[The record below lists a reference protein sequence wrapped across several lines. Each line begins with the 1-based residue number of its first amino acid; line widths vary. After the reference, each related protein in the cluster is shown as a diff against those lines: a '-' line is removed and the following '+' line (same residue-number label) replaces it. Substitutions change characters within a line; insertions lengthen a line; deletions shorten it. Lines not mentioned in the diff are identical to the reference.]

1 MAMKMKKALY
11 ALAINAVAILAQ
23 DLPRRDL
30 TGYPD
35 YKVEFNVTGIF
46 RIFGSDLKGTIPALA
61 AGFAEYQPGAS
72 IGIYNY
78 TSSEGSIAGLYTGL
92 SELAPAGDDA
102 KLTDMMPFFNSYGYL
117 PTEISVATGG
127 HEKRGTL
134 WPAVIVV
141 NKENPLEKLTMDQL
155 DRIFS
160 SERIAGWKLGA
171 NDNLASA
178 SEGDNILF
186 TSEYARNAS
195 TNIRKWSQLGVEG
208 EWADKEIQ
216 TYGYVAPGFII
227 YMQRKLFHWSQKW
240 NPNYKEYVEEKQAT
254 ADDYGKPVA
263 SESMLEE
270 LSNDKYGIGWAA
282 QLHIKDYPNVKPI
295 AIAQNSSGPYFQM
308 DAQTVSDRNYPLVRD
323 AYIYFNR
330 VPGQDVDPKT
340 REFLRFA
347 LSKQGQEII
356 ARLDKYYALTLP
368 ELKSQ
373 LSRLE

>member
-1 MAMKMKKALY
+1 MVTGMKKALY
-11 ALAINAVAILAQ
+11 AATLGAASVFAQ

-35 YKVEFNVTGIF
+35 YKVEFNVSGIF
-46 RIFGSDLKGTIPALA
+46 RIFGSDLKGAIPALA
-61 AGFAEYQPGAS
+61 AGFAAYQPGAS

-78 TSSEGSIAGLYTGL
+78 TSSEGSLAGLYTGL

-117 PTEISVATGG
+117 PTEISIATGG

-141 NKENPLEKLTMDQL
+141 HKDNPLERLTMDQL

-160 SERIAGWKLGA
+160 SERIGGWKLGT
-171 NDNLASA
+171 NDNLASV

-186 TSEYARNAS
+186 TAEYARNAS
-195 TNIRKWSQLGVEG
+195 TNIRKWSQLGIEG

-216 TYGYVAPGFII
+216 TYGYIAPGFVI

-254 ADDYGKPVA
+254 ADDDGKPVA
-263 SESMLEE
+263 SDRMLEE
-270 LSNDKYGIGWAA
+270 LSNDKYGIGWGA
-282 QLHIKDYPNVKPI
+282 QLHIKDYPKVKPI
-295 AIAQNSSGPYFQM
+295 AIAQNSSGPYFEFSP
-308 DAQTVSDRNYPLVRD
+308 QTVSDRNYPLARD
-323 AYIYFNR
+323 AYIYLNR
-330 VPGQDVDPKT
+330 APGQPVDPKT
-340 REFLRFA
+340 REFLRFV
-347 LSKQGQEII
+347 LSKRGQEII
-356 ARLDKYYALTLP
+356 AGLDKYYALILP
-368 ELKSQ
+368 ELESQ